1 MNHRLVL
8 IHTVSPLVDVFN
20 TLGLELL
27 PGVQLMHI
35 LDEPILE
42 LERQG
47 NGLTSEASKRLG
59 THVAAAER
67 VGASA
72 ALVTCSTISPNV
84 DDVRSQA
91 NIPVLKIDEAMVARA
106 VSIGSKIGV
115 VATAASTLEPTRQL
129 LQARADTS
137 GKKIDVELVL
147 VERALSALLSGDG
160 ATHDRLV
167 RESTLELARRVDVV
181 VLAQASMA
189 RVLEAIPEAGREVPI
204 LSSPHLALEQV
215 KQLLAPSHSI
225 G

>member
-1 MNHRLVL
+1 MNDKLVL

-47 NGLTSEASKRLG
+47 NGLISEASTRLG
-59 THVAAAER
+59 SHVAAAER
-67 VGASA
+67 VGASV

-91 NIPVLKIDEAMVARA
+91 SIPVLKIDEAMIARA
-106 VSIGSKIGV
+106 VAIGSKIGV
-115 VATAASTLEPTRQL
+115 VATAASTLEPTHGL
-129 LQARADTS
+129 LQAQADAS
-137 GKKIDVELVL
+137 GRVIEVELVL
-147 VERALSALLSGDG
+147 VENALAALLSGDG

-167 RESTLELARRVDVV
+167 KSAILELAGRVDVV

-189 RVLEAIPEAGREVPI
+189 RVLEVIPKAEREVPV
-204 LSSPHLALEQV
+204 LSSPHLALGQV
-215 KQLLAPSHSI
+215 KQLLATAH
-225 G
+225 

>member
-1 MNHRLVL
+1 MNDKLVL

-47 NGLTSEASKRLG
+47 NGLTSEASARLG

-91 NIPVLKIDEAMVARA
+91 SIPVLKIDEAMIAQA
-106 VSIGSKIGV
+106 VSTGSKIGV
-115 VATAASTLEPTRQL
+115 VATAASTLEPTHGL
-129 LQARADTS
+129 LQAQADAS
-137 GKKIDVELVL
+137 GGVIKVELVL
-147 VERALSALLSGDG
+147 VENALAALLSGDG

-167 RESTLELARRVDVV
+167 KSAILELAGRVDVV

-189 RVLEAIPEAGREVPI
+189 RVLDVLTASDCQVPV
-204 LSSPHLALEQV
+204 LSSPHLALESVRQV
-215 KQLLAPSHSI
+215 LADGH
-225 G
+225 